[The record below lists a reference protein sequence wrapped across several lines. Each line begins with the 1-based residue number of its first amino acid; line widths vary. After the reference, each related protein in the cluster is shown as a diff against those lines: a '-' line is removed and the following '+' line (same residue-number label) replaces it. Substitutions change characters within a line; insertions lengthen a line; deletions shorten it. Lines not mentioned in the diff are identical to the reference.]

1 MITKELI
8 ELLHQGASIQRW
20 NDHLRPHKGFTEL
33 DKQAHKLFYLYA
45 LKKCEPDNS
54 LDEQLLIEGCIFE
67 YLHRVL
73 LTDIKPPVFHKLMA
87 EKGEQINRWVLEELR
102 SACQPLKGNFYEKF
116 RTYLLDPDYGK
127 REKSL
132 ISAAHYL
139 ATAWEFSIVYPLSSS
154 LYDIQTVKAEIDAEI
169 AQYFSLPGV
178 QRYYADVNIKNFL
191 NLVGQLR
198 FQQRWARCYR
208 IPETSV
214 LGHMLIVA
222 VLSYLFTLEID
233 GCSKRLCN
241 NFYGGLFHDLPEV
254 LTRDIVSPVKRSV
267 EGLDDIIKD
276 IENDALE
283 QKIFPL
289 LPKSWH
295 NKIHYYIQEEFKSK
309 IFKDGTVQYCSSE
322 LINETYNNEK
332 FNPLDG
338 ELIRGADHLSAFI
351 EAYLSI
357 EYGISSQAL
366 VSGQQNLYPL
376 YKDRTLAGLDLEP
389 YFKMFSKL

>member
-8 ELLHQGASIQRW
+8 DLLHQGASIQRW
-20 NDHLRPHKGFTEL
+20 NDHFRPHKGFTEL

-45 LKKCEPDNS
+45 LKKFEPEDS
-54 LDEQLLIEGCIFE
+54 IDEQLLIEGSIFE
-67 YLHRVL
+67 YLHRIL

-87 EKGEQINRWVLEELR
+87 EKGEQINRWVLEELK
-102 SACQPLKGNFYEKF
+102 SCCQPLKGGFYEKF
-116 RTYLLDPDYGK
+116 QQYLLNPDYGK

-139 ATAWEFSIVYPLSSS
+139 ATAWEFSVVYPLSSS
-154 LYDIQTVKAEIDAEI
+154 LYDIHSVKSEIEAEI

-178 QRYYADVNIKNFL
+178 RQYYADTGIKDFL

-198 FQQRWARCYR
+198 LQQRWARCYR

-214 LGHMLIVA
+214 LGHILIVA
-222 VLSYLFTLEID
+222 VLSYLFTLEIG
-233 GCSKRLCN
+233 GCRKRLCN

-267 EGLDDIIKD
+267 EGLDDIIKE

-295 NKIHYYIQEEFKSK
+295 DKIHYYIQEEFKSK
-309 IFKDGTVQYCSSE
+309 IILNGTICYCSGDEISE
-322 LINETYNNEK
+322 KYNTAE

-338 ELIRGADHLSAFI
+338 ELIRGADHLSAYI

-357 EYGISSQAL
+357 EHGIRSEAL
-366 VSGQQNLYPL
+366 ICGQQNLFPL
-376 YKDRTLAGLDLEP
+376 YRNKTVSGLNLEP
-389 YFKMFSKL
+389 YFSMFSKV

>member
-8 ELLHQGASIQRW
+8 DLLHQGASIQRW

-33 DKQAHKLFYLYA
+33 DKQAHKLFYMYA
-45 LKKCEPDNS
+45 LKKFEPEGS

-67 YLHRVL
+67 YLHRII
-73 LTDIKPPVFHKLMA
+73 LTDIKPPVFHKLME

-102 SACQPLKGNFYEKF
+102 SACVPVRGDFYEKF
-116 RTYLLDPDYGK
+116 QQYLLDPDYGK
-127 REKSL
+127 REKSI

-139 ATAWEFSIVYPLSSS
+139 ATAWEFAIVYSFSSA
-154 LYDIQTVKAEIDAEI
+154 LYDIQSVKAEIDGEI

-178 QRYYADVNIKNFL
+178 QRYYTDINLKNFL

-198 FQQRWARCYR
+198 LQQRWARCYR

-214 LGHMLIVA
+214 LGHMMIVA
-222 VLSYLFTLEID
+222 VLSYLFTLEIG
-233 GCSKRLCN
+233 GCPKRLCN
-241 NFYGGLFHDLPEV
+241 NFYGGMFHDLPEV

-267 EGLDDIIKD
+267 EGLDDIIKE

-289 LPKSWH
+289 LPPSWRD
-295 NKIHYYIQEEFKSK
+295 KLHYYIQEEFKSK
-309 IFKDGTVQYCSSE
+309 IILDGHVVYCSSDE
-322 LINETYNNEK
+322 INLHYDSEA

-338 ELIRGADHLSAFI
+338 ELIRGADHLSAYI

-357 EYGISSQAL
+357 QYGIRSDSL
-366 VSGQQNLYPL
+366 ISGQQNLYPL
-376 YKDRTLAGLDLEP
+376 YKNKAIAGLDMEQ
-389 YFKMFSKL
+389 YFTMFTTK

>member
-8 ELLHQGASIQRW
+8 DLLHQGASIQRW
-20 NDHLRPHKGFTEL
+20 NDHVKPHKGFTEL
-33 DKQAHKLFYLYA
+33 DKQAHKLFYMYA
-45 LKKCEPDNS
+45 LKKFEPDGA

-67 YLHRVL
+67 YLHRII
-73 LTDIKPPVFHKLMA
+73 LTDIKPPVFHKLME

-102 SACQPLKGNFYEKF
+102 PACMHVQGGFYEKF
-116 RTYLLDPDYGK
+116 QQYLLDSHYGK
-127 REKSL
+127 REKSI

-139 ATAWEFSIVYPLSSS
+139 ATAWEFSIVYSFSSA

-169 AQYFSLPGV
+169 AQYFALPGV
-178 QRYYADVNIKNFL
+178 QRYYADVNLKNFL
-191 NLVGQLR
+191 HLVGQLR
-198 FQQRWARCYR
+198 LQQRWARCYR
-208 IPETSV
+208 LPETSV

-222 VLSYLFTLEID
+222 VLSYLFTLEIG

-267 EGLDDIIKD
+267 EGLDDIIKE

-289 LPKSWH
+289 LPSSWQD
-295 NKIHYYIQEEFKSK
+295 KLHYYMQEEFKSK
-309 IFKDGTVQYCSSE
+309 IILDGQVMYCSSDK
-322 LINETYNNEK
+322 INRQYNKEQ

-338 ELIRGADHLSAFI
+338 ELIRVHRGLF
-351 EAYLSI
+351 
-357 EYGISSQAL
+357 
-366 VSGQQNLYPL
+366 VYPIR
-376 YKDRTLAGLDLEP
+376 Y
-389 YFKMFSKL
+389 